1 MQKGEGL
8 VIGMSYDFFVCLVD
22 MFFVNLKV
30 RVNPAVGCVHCAEA
44 GLNLIEAVSETV
56 DVIGCAHGTASLIGY
71 EVRLSQLPL
80 ARFSFA
86 GELNARSEHV
96 KKLLR
101 EEAFLCRYGEL

>member
-1 MQKGEGL
+1 MQKGEFL

-22 MFFVNLKV
+22 TFFVNLKV

-56 DVIGCAHGTASLIGY
+56 DVIGCAHDTASLIGY

-86 GELNARSEHV
+86 GELNACSEHV

>member
-1 MQKGEGL
+1 MQKGEFL

-56 DVIGCAHGTASLIGY
+56 DVIGCAHGTASLIG
-71 EVRLSQLPL
+71 
-80 ARFSFA
+80 
-86 GELNARSEHV
+86 
-96 KKLLR
+96 
-101 EEAFLCRYGEL
+101 